1 MFRKEFK
8 SKGIVRIYLL
18 FLLDI
23 AWLLILNISY
33 KSMIIINYSKKI
45 FTIYQTNS
53 GFDMIYN

>member
-1 MFRKEFK
+1 MFQKGFK